1 MKSKFYFKRG
11 KAASWIEKNILLG
24 PGEPGFEIDTG
35 RLKVGDGI
43 HQWNNLPY
51 LAENEIKNEINKYFS
66 DVAYFIGQKESLPKD
81 PDIKEG
87 TMCLVGE
94 DFYIYDG
101 KKWRELQSKSS
112 QGVTEVIKIRG
123 EDQESSP
130 IEEVEIN
137 GIKYSTIKEAI
148 QNASNNDTIILQKT
162 VKNINIPEGKNINI
176 DLNNINILNNEDNPV
191 KINNNA
197 SLIISGEG
205 RVECNKHGKASIEND
220 GNTTIMS
227 GKYKRSV
234 DEKDNGYYVIVNHGE
249 ISIYD
254 GIFSS
259 PGGLS
264 SLIENGYYDYLSQY
278 HLGESAE
285 YPTITING
293 GTFIDSYTTIKN
305 DDAGIC
311 VINDGNFYG
320 MVYNVG
326 KSLTI
331 NGGYFYTN
339 DGYEII
345 QCKKIND
352 DINAGALYIN
362 GGVFETTCDKI
373 LTTINNSK
381 PEIIIKGG
389 KFNKEVPVEYIA
401 SGYIQKLSNDGY
413 YTIEKEE

>member
-11 KAASWIEKNILLG
+11 KAASWAEKNILLG
-24 PGEPGFEIDTG
+24 LGEPGFEIDTG

-43 HQWNNLPY
+43 RTWNNLPY

-66 DVAYFIGQKESLPKD
+66 DVAYFIGQKESLPED
-81 PDIKEG
+81 PNTKEG

-101 KKWRELQSKSS
+101 KKWRELQGKSS
-112 QGVTEVIKIRG
+112 QGTIEVIKIKG
-123 EDQESSP
+123 EDQESSAD
-130 IEEVEIN
+130 EVEIN
-137 GIKYSTIKEAI
+137 GTKYSTIEEAI
-148 QNASNNDTIILQKT
+148 QNTINNDTIILQKT

-197 SLIISGEG
+197 SLIISGDG
-205 RVECNKHGKASIEND
+205 CVECNKHGKASIEND
-220 GNTTIMS
+220 GNTTIMN
-227 GKYKRSV
+227 GEYKRSI
-234 DEKDNGYYVIVNHGE
+234 DEKGNGYYVIVNHGE
-249 ISIYD
+249 MSIYD

-264 SLIENGYYDYLSQY
+264 SMIENGYYDYLSQY

-285 YPTITING
+285 YPKLIING
-293 GTFIDSYTTIKN
+293 GTFINTYTTIKN

-311 VINDGNFYG
+311 EINGGNFYG
-320 MVYNVG
+320 MLYNVG

-331 NGGYFYTN
+331 NDGYFYTD

-345 QCKKIND
+345 QCKKNND
-352 DINAGALYIN
+352 DINAGILIIN
-362 GGVFETTCDKI
+362 GGIFETTCDKI
-373 LTTINNSK
+373 LSSINNA
-381 PEIIIKGG
+381 EIIIKGG
-389 KFNKEVPVEYIA
+389 KFNKPLPEEFIA
-401 SGYIQKLSNDGY
+401 SGYKQKLVNDY
-413 YTIEKEE
+413 YNIIKEG